1 MQRLATAPA
10 EVFERAADLYEER
23 YRHARD
29 RTALLCTGLCRRHKP
44 REDFR
49 ETPWHGRAAACI
61 RCETFPGPAG
71 RSLWQTTQDARTY
84 WELEQAREKL
94 RMYQR
99 FAQQLKRQRYDD
111 YPVRLVMGM
120 DAPTSGDY
128 FRAREQP
135 YMDVIERS
143 QRRLAA
149 ALEEALRKAHTH
161 AEEEA

>member
-1 MQRLATAPA
+1 
-10 EVFERAADLYEER
+10 VSDR
-23 YRHARD
+23 YRYAND
-29 RTALLCTGLCRRHKP
+29 PTALLCTGLCRRHKP
-44 REDFR
+44 REEFR

-99 FAQQLKRQRYDD
+99 FAQQLKRQRYDGP
-111 YPVRLVMGM
+111 PVRIVMDMG
-120 DAPTSGDY
+120 APTSGDY

-135 YMDVIERS
+135 FMDVIERS
-143 QRRLAA
+143 QRKWAA
-149 ALEEALRKAHTH
+149 ALEEALRKAYTH

>member
-1 MQRLATAPA
+1 VTTFGEYR
-10 EVFERAADLYEER
+10 ER

-44 REDFR
+44 REEFR

-120 DAPTSGDY
+120 GQTSGEFVSAY
-128 FRAREQP
+128 EAPLKEAA
-135 YMDVIERS
+135 ER
-143 QRRLAA
+143 RRRKWAPLV
-149 ALEEALRKAHTH
+149 EEALRKAHTH
-161 AEEEA
+161 AEEELT

>member
-1 MQRLATAPA
+1 VTTFGEYR
-10 EVFERAADLYEER
+10 ER
-23 YRHARD
+23 YRHAND

-44 REDFR
+44 REEFR

-99 FAQQLKRQRYDD
+99 FAQQLKRQRYDG
-111 YPVRLVMGM
+111 YMGG
-120 DAPTSGDY
+120 AIAGSGPTSGDLI
-128 FRAREQP
+128 RAYEQP
-135 YMDVIERS
+135 FVDAVER
-143 QRRLAA
+143 RRRKWAPLV
-149 ALEEALRKAHTH
+149 EEALRKAHTL
-161 AEEEA
+161 AEEAL

>member
-1 MQRLATAPA
+1 LATAPA
-10 EVFERAADLYEER
+10 EVFESAADLCEKR
-23 YRHARD
+23 YRYARD

-44 REDFR
+44 REEFR

-61 RCETFPGPAG
+61 ACETFPGPAG

-99 FAQQLKRQRYDD
+99 FAQQLKRQRYDG
-111 YPVRLVMGM
+111 PPLRIVMGM
-120 DAPTSGDY
+120 DSPTSADY

-135 YMDVIERS
+135 LMAAIER
-143 QRRLAA
+143 RRRKWAPLV
-149 ALEEALRKAHTH
+149 EEALRKAHTH